1 MKRTM
6 DQLKIFKAF
15 LISILLTLF
24 FPLAVSAANVGD
36 VANSVEPGWT
46 RFDLTYPDTIVQYE
60 GSWKIDT
67 TGGAGYLGKTN
78 GTSIGVVNKNIVSTI
93 AFDFT
98 GSKLMIRSFFHRGEY
113 KLNIDGV
120 DYGTITSPALGT
132 LSYGVTYINEALDN
146 KRHRVIISSIIG
158 KELFIDSID
167 IDANGQVISPDAPD
181 PEPQPEPDPQPE
193 PEPSNNNALLVIK
206 MISGLEKEFD
216 LSASEVEDFIDW
228 YNNRADGQGN
238 EAYVFVKDY
247 NKGPFTS
254 RKDYVAYSK
263 IQSFEVMEYN
273 K

>member
-1 MKRTM
+1 M

-36 VANSVEPGWT
+36 VASSVEPGWT
-46 RFDLTYPDTIVQYE
+46 RFDLTYPDDTIVQYE
-60 GSWKIDT
+60 GYWKIDT

-78 GTSIGVVNKNIVSTI
+78 GTSIGLSANNVVSKIT
-93 AFDFT
+93 FDIT

-113 KLNIDGV
+113 NLNIDGV
-120 DYGTITSPALGT
+120 DYGTIKSPALGT

-167 IDANGQVISPDAPD
+167 IDANGQVISPNAPD
-181 PEPQPEPDPQPE
+181 PEPQPEPDPDPQ

-216 LSASEVEDFIDW
+216 LSASEVVDFIDW
-228 YNNRADGQGN
+228 YNTRADGNGK
-238 EAYVFVKDY
+238 ETYMFEKDF
-247 NKGPFTS
+247 NMGPFTA
-254 RKDYVAYSK
+254 RKDYVAFSK
-263 IQSFEVMEYN
+263 IQSFEVMEYS